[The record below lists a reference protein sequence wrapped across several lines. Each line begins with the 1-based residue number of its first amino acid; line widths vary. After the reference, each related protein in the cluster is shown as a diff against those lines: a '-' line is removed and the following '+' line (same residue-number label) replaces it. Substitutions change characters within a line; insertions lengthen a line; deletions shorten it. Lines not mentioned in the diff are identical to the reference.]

1 MATARESMVGE
12 SAGRRPSSRRAHSAI
27 RLKRRHVGAVG
38 RHTVLI
44 LCCAAFVLPFLWMVG
59 TSLKT
64 NEQVLAYPP
73 TWIPNPLQW
82 SNYPD
87 ALDSVPFMKYAAN
100 TAIITF
106 STIVGALISNTLVAY
121 GFAVMEWRGRDAL
134 FIVVLATLMLPYQ
147 VTMIPLFILFSKIHW
162 TNTFLPLIVPA
173 FFGNAFYIFLLRQ
186 FFRGIPRDYTD
197 AARLEGASELQIL
210 FQIVAPLAKPV
221 LITVALFQF
230 LFSWNDFLA
239 PLLYLNDESKFTL
252 SLGLANMQSALGLS
266 QFGQIMAVATLTVMP
281 VLIVFIAA
289 QRFFIQGIATSG
301 LKG

>member
-1 MATARESMVGE
+1 MAAV
-12 SAGRRPSSRRAHSAI
+12 RRPAATEPAAHHLSTHRRFPGTSRHLGAI
-27 RLKRRHVGAVG
+27 G
-38 RHTVLI
+38 RHAVLV
-44 LCCAAFVLPFLWMVG
+44 LCSAAFVLPFFWMVG

-64 NEQVLAYPP
+64 NEQVLAFPP
-73 TWIPNPLQW
+73 TWIPHPLQW
-82 SNYPD
+82 SNYPN
-87 ALDSVPFMKYAAN
+87 ALDSVPFLQYATN
-100 TAIITF
+100 TTVISL
-106 STIVGALISNTLVAY
+106 STIIGALISNTLVAY
-121 GFAVMEWRGRDAL
+121 GFAVVEWRGRDTL

-210 FQIVAPLAKPV
+210 RQVVAPLAKPV

-230 LFSWNDFLA
+230 LFSWNDFLG
-239 PLLYLNDESKFTL
+239 PLLYLNDQSKFTL
-252 SLGLANMQSALGLS
+252 SLGLATMQSTLGLS
-266 QFGQIMAVATLTVMP
+266 QFGQIMAVATLTVLP